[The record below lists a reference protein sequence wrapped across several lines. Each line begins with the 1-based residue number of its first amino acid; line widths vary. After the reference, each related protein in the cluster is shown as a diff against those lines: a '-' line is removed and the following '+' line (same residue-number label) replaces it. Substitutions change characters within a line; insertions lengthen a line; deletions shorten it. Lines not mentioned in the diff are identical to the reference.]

1 MKVAYARKFLR
12 SFRKLP
18 SDIQDNF
25 RKKEKLFRKEPFH
38 FQLRTHKLKGREE
51 WSFLITYSVR
61 VLFFLIPRQLAAR
74 FQYRIPSPELAL
86 GF

>member
-51 WSFLITYSVR
+51 WSFLVTYSVR
-61 VLFFLIPRQLAAR
+61 VLFLWEKDKVIFINIGDHSL
-74 FQYRIPSPELAL
+74 YRE
-86 GF
+86 